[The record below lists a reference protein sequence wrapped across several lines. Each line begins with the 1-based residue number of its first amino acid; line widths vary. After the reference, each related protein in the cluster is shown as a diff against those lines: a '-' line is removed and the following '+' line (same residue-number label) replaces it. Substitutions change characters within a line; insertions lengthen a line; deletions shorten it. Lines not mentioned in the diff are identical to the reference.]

1 MSGTTTKPWPQLVH
15 LRQEVRDGSL
25 SMEEFAANLYDVS
38 ARTGQR
44 PLYEDP
50 ARFFSLTYATPA
62 LREIAAAVAD
72 RLRGKSAKGIR
83 QLELTY
89 GGGKTHTMVTLT
101 HLVRDP
107 DKLPTLPSVQEFEG
121 SMGGKAPR
129 SRVASVCFDKIDAEK
144 GCPTLDPNGT
154 QRSLFQP
161 WSIIAWQLAGS
172 DGLRLMRGDG
182 QDAERDTPPSDLVLE
197 ELLGLPAKAGLGT
210 LLLMDE
216 VMMWVSDRAKH
227 PVTGDHFFTQFENF
241 LQSLTQAVA
250 KVPSCALVVSLLASD
265 PKKDDNRGRE
275 LLARMSAV
283 LKRTEDEA
291 FLPVGRDD
299 VAEVLR
305 RRLLDP
311 VTMQNKEAF
320 RANVVAAVRALAGL
334 DPEFAKTP
342 AQRAEKEKQ
351 YLDAF
356 PFDPALMDVFYSK
369 WTSGLPLFQRTRGV
383 LRTFAVAL
391 KEAEGWDTSPIAGV
405 STLLSPPGQTTLGTA
420 LRDLAGVARTSQT
433 EGEAQAWISILEK
446 ELGFARDCQAALG
459 NLSHR
464 EIEGAVVGAF
474 LHSQP
479 PGKKATL
486 ADLKA
491 MVGAGKPDAI
501 TLDKGL
507 GEWAGKSWYL
517 DEADLASGMTRPDGS
532 KELPKTWRL
541 GDEPNLKQMH
551 DDARQFR
558 VSDAAVETRLLELVR
573 GDSKLKA
580 GAGPGTRFHM
590 LPAGPA
596 DVTDDGEFHFAV
608 LGPSAAAES
617 GQPSAEAKRFIDQS
631 TGADKP
637 RVSRNAVVLGIP
649 SRLGLVAARDRI
661 RDHLAWLEV
670 KGLLA
675 GPAADPVRAA
685 KLQSSLRSSEDD
697 MKRGVRQAWCV
708 AVATAEDDSVKA
720 FKVPLDDAK
729 TLFQSVKDDKDSRI
743 QDTALDPDLLLPG
756 GSYDLWRENE
766 PEQRVKTLVGAFFE
780 RSALPKML
788 RRKELLDT
796 VANGAMQGRFLLRLK
811 RPDGSLRTWWRE
823 RPEESVLSE
832 ANLEAVQLSNGALE
846 SLAPALLRPGTL
858 PGLDFIVG
866 VKVADLLAYFSGGHT
881 LTVKQSVDGVEYD
894 ETVAVPKCDEAKVLE
909 AATSAVKTGLL
920 WVTNGPMSFC
930 GEEPAAGAIAKT
942 AVLRSPPA
950 PIALTAL
957 TPEELPDG
965 WSGGTATALSLQT
978 AISSKVAPSG
988 VTLPW
993 SVVFRAINDALN
1005 SRFLEVVPGGPVSW
1019 PCEAQSAAAVEF
1031 RLPAMPAAGVGGG
1044 QNEMAIPPGFGEKPQ
1059 AKVESAIAQAR
1070 LDGAALVALADAMA
1084 DVQATVAAYGTPLIF
1099 KVSVEADGL
1108 PPDAR
1113 KALRDE
1119 LAKAAAEFG
1128 HLV

>member
-1 MSGTTTKPWPQLVH
+1 MSGSTTKPWPQLVH

-25 SMEEFAANLYDVS
+25 SMEEFAANLYDVA

-62 LREIAAAVAD
+62 LREISAAVAD

-83 QLELTY
+83 QLELSF

-107 DKLPTLPSVQEFEG
+107 TALPALPSVQEFEG

-129 SRVASVCFDKIDAEK
+129 SRVAAVCFDKIDAEK
-144 GCPTLDPNGT
+144 GCPVRDADDNE
-154 QRSLFQP
+154 RSLFQP

-182 QDAERDTPPSDLVLE
+182 KDAERDTPPADLVLE

-265 PKKDDNRGRE
+265 PKKDDTRGRE
-275 LLARMSAV
+275 LLARMSAI
-283 LKRTEDEA
+283 LMRTEDEA

-311 VTMQNKEAF
+311 ETVQNKEAF
-320 RANVVAAVRALAGL
+320 RANVVAAVRALVGL

-369 WTSGLPLFQRTRGV
+369 WTSRLPLFQRTRGV

-405 STLLSPPGQTTLGTA
+405 STLLSPPGQMALGTA
-420 LRDLAGVARTSQT
+420 LRDLARIARTSQT
-433 EGEAQAWISILEK
+433 EGEAQAWVSILEK
-446 ELGFARDCQAALG
+446 ELGFARDCQSALG

-464 EIEGAVVGAF
+464 EIEGTVIATF

-479 PGKKATL
+479 PGMKATL

-491 MVGAGKPDAI
+491 MVGAGKPDTI
-501 TLDKGL
+501 TLHKGL
-507 GEWAGKSWYL
+507 GEWADKSWYL
-517 DEADLASGMTRPDGS
+517 DEADLASGVIKPDGS

-541 GDEPNLKQMH
+541 GDQPNLKQMH
-551 DDARQFR
+551 DEARQSR
-558 VSDAAVETRLLELVR
+558 VSDAAVDERLLELVR
-573 GDSKLKA
+573 GDAKLKA
-580 GAGPGTRFHM
+580 GAGPGIKFHM
-590 LPAGPA
+590 LPAGPG

-608 LGPSAAAES
+608 LGPSAASES

-631 TGADKP
+631 TGA
-637 RVSRNAVVLGIP
+637 RVSRNAVVLGVP
-649 SRLGLVAARDRI
+649 SRLGLVAARDKI
-661 RDHLAWLEV
+661 RDHLAWQEV
-670 KGLLA
+670 KKLLEGQA
-675 GPAADPVRAA
+675 PDPVRSS
-685 KLQSSLRSSEDD
+685 KLQSSLKSSEDG
-697 MKRGVRQAWCV
+697 MKGGIRQAWCV
-708 AVATAEDDSVKA
+708 AVGTAEDDSVKA
-720 FKVPLDDAK
+720 FKVTLDDAK
-729 TLFQSVKDDKDSRI
+729 TLFQSVKDDKDLRI
-743 QDTALDPDLLLPG
+743 QETALDPDLLLPG
-756 GSYDLWRENE
+756 GSYDLWREDE

-796 VANGAMQGRFLLRLK
+796 VANGAMQGRFMLRLR
-811 RPDGSLRTWWRE
+811 RPDGSYRTWWHE
-823 RPEESVLSE
+823 RPEESALSE
-832 ANLEAVQLSNGALE
+832 GNLEAVQLASGTLE
-846 SLAPALLRPGTL
+846 SVAPTLLRPGTL
-858 PGLDFIVG
+858 PGLEFASG
-866 VKVADLLAYFSGGHT
+866 VKVADLLTYFSGGHI
-881 LTVKQSVDGVEYD
+881 LTVRQSVGGVEYD
-894 ETVAVPKCDEAKVLE
+894 ETAAIPKCAEAKVLE
-909 AATSAVKTGLL
+909 AATLAVKAGLL

-942 AVLRSPPA
+942 AVLRSPPG

-957 TPEELPDG
+957 TPEELLDG
-965 WSGGTATALSLQT
+965 WSGSTATALSLQT
-978 AISSKVAPSG
+978 AISAKVAPPG
-988 VTLPW
+988 VIMPW
-993 SVVFRAINDALN
+993 STVCKAINDALN
-1005 SRFLEVVPGGPVSW
+1005 SRFLEVEPGGPVSW

-1031 RLPAMPAAGVGGG
+1031 RLPMTAATSTVGGAG
-1044 QNEMAIPPGFGEKPQ
+1044 QPRASEF
-1059 AKVESAIAQAR
+1059 AIAQAS
-1070 LDGAALVALADAMA
+1070 LDGAAIVALADAMA
-1084 DVQATVAAYGTPLIF
+1084 DVQATVAAYGTSLIF
-1099 KVSVEADGL
+1099 KVSVEAQGL
-1108 PPDAR
+1108 PPEAR
-1113 KALRDE
+1113 KALRNE
-1119 LAKAAAEFG
+1119 LAKAVEEFT
-1128 HLV
+1128 

>member
-1 MSGTTTKPWPQLVH
+1 MSGNTTKPWPQLVQ

-25 SMEEFAANLYDVS
+25 SMEEFAANLYDVC

-62 LREIAAAVAD
+62 LREIAAVVAD

-101 HLVRDP
+101 HLVREP
-107 DKLPTLPSVQEFEG
+107 DKLPPLPSVQEFEG

-129 SRVASVCFDKIDAEK
+129 SLVAAVCFDKIDAEK
-144 GCPTLDPNGT
+144 GCPVLDPNGA

-161 WSIIAWQLAGS
+161 WSIMAWQLAGA

-216 VMMWVSDRAKH
+216 VMMWVSVRAKDA
-227 PVTGDHFFTQFENF
+227 VTGDYFFAQFENF

-265 PKKDDNRGRE
+265 PKRDDTRGRE
-275 LLARMSAV
+275 LLARMSAI

-305 RRLLDP
+305 RRLLAP
-311 VTMQNKEAF
+311 ETMQNKEAF
-320 RANVVAAVRALAGL
+320 RANVVATVRALAGL

-356 PFDPALMDVFYSK
+356 PFDPSMMDVFYSK

-383 LRTFAVAL
+383 LRTFALAL

-405 STLLSPPGQTTLGTA
+405 STLLAPPGQTTLGTA
-420 LRDLAGVARTSQT
+420 LRELAGVARSSQT

-446 ELGFARDCQAALG
+446 ELGFAQDCQSELG
-459 NLSHR
+459 SLPHR
-464 EIEGAVVGAF
+464 EIEGAVIATF

-479 PGKKATL
+479 PGRKATL

-491 MVGAGKPDAI
+491 MVGAGKPDTI
-501 TLDKGL
+501 TLHKGL
-507 GEWAGKSWYL
+507 GEWASKSWYL
-517 DEADLASGMTRPDGS
+517 DEADLASGVTKPDGS

-541 GDEPNLKQMH
+541 GDQPNLKQMH
-551 DDARQFR
+551 DYARQFQ

-573 GDSKLKA
+573 ADSKLKS
-580 GAGPGTRFHM
+580 GGGPGTRFHM
-590 LPAGPA
+590 LPAGPS
-596 DVTDDGEFHFAV
+596 DVEDDGEFHFAV
-608 LGPSAAAES
+608 LGPSAASES

-631 TGADKP
+631 KGGS
-637 RVSRNAVVLGIP
+637 RVSRNAVVLGVP
-649 SRLGLVAARDRI
+649 SRLGLVAARDRV
-661 RDHLAWLEV
+661 RDNLAWQEV
-670 KGLLA
+670 KKLPI
-675 GPAADPVRAA
+675 GPATDTVRAA
-685 KLQSSLRSSEDD
+685 KLLSNLKSSEDA
-697 MKRGVRQAWCV
+697 MRGGIRQAWCV
-708 AVATAEDDSVKA
+708 AVTTAEDDSVKA
-720 FKVPLDDAK
+720 FKVTLDDAK
-729 TLFQSVKDDKDSRI
+729 TLFQSIKDDKDSRI
-743 QDTALDPDLLLPG
+743 LETALDPDLLLPG
-756 GSYDLWRENE
+756 GSYDLWREDE

-788 RRKELLDT
+788 RRQELLDT
-796 VANGAMQGRFLLRLK
+796 VANGATQGRFVLRLK
-811 RPDGSLRTWWRE
+811 RPDGSYRTWWHE
-823 RPEESVLSE
+823 RPEESVLNE
-832 ANLEAVQLSNGALE
+832 ANLEAVQLANAELD
-846 SLAPALLRPGTL
+846 SLTSTLLRPGVL
-858 PGLDFIVG
+858 PGLEFGSG
-866 VKVADLLAYFSGGHT
+866 VKVADLLAYFSGSHT
-881 LTVKQSVDGVEYD
+881 LTVKQSVGGAEYD
-894 ETVAVPKCDEAKVLE
+894 ETVAVPKCAEAKVLE
-909 AATSAVKTGLL
+909 AATAAVKAGLL

-930 GEEPAAGAIAKT
+930 GEEPAAGAIAKAAT
-942 AVLRSPPA
+942 LRSPPA

-965 WSGGTATALSLQT
+965 WSDGTATALSLQT
-978 AISSKVAPSG
+978 ALSAKVAPAG

-993 SVVFRAINDALN
+993 STVSRAINDALN
-1005 SRFLEVVPGGPVSW
+1005 SRFLETIPGGPVAW

-1031 RLPAMPAAGVGGG
+1031 RLPTMATVGTGGEGSGV
-1044 QNEMAIPPGFGEKPQ
+1044 AVPPGFSQQPQ
-1059 AKVESAIAQAR
+1059 TALEPPIAQAS

-1084 DVQATVAAYGTPLIF
+1084 DVQASVAAYGTPLIF
-1099 KVSVEADGL
+1099 KISVEAKGL
-1108 PPDAR
+1108 PPEAQ
-1113 KALRDE
+1113 KALRSE
-1119 LAKAAAEFG
+1119 LAKAVGEFASLG
-1128 HLV
+1128 